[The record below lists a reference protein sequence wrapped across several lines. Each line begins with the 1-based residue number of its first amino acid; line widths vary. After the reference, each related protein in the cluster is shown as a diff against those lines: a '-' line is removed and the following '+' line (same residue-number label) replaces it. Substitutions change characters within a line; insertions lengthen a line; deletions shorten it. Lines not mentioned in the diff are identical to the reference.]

1 VGRISIEPH
10 LLFTDEKLGLKS
22 EGAAEGGFKGGI
34 PPRQSVPPERLL
46 AKASAQAGSGGGQFF
61 SKWVRAKFRIE
72 DTF

>member
-1 VGRISIEPH
+1 LRYSRRGGRISIKPH

-34 PPRQSVPPERLL
+34 PPRQSVPPER
-46 AKASAQAGSGGGQFF
+46 SGGGQFF